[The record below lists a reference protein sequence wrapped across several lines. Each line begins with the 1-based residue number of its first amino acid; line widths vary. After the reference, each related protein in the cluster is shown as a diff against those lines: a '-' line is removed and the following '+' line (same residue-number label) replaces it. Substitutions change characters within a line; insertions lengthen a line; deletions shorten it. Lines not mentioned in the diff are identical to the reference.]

1 MAAMKRWWTTL
12 ILFLPAAATL
22 AVEAPTPEV
31 MQSLRAGEVVVRS
44 INEDDAAGAAR
55 VMALF
60 QSPAEDLW
68 NVLLSCEQAF
78 LYVKGMTACEVLES
92 DGPISRVQHVVKRPW
107 PLSPLDIVFEA
118 KYDPY
123 STIDFRLL
131 DGNMDRFEGQW
142 RFSETEHGLLLDYEV
157 HIKPRVPAP
166 RFLIR
171 HSIRR
176 QLPNLIAC
184 LRALSNGSGSP
195 EQQATDQAR
204 CPKPRP

>member
-1 MAAMKRWWTTL
+1 MLR
-12 ILFLPAAATL
+12 
-22 AVEAPTPEV
+22 
-31 MQSLRAGEVVVRS
+31 LRAGEVVARS
-44 INEDDAAGAAR
+44 IRDDNSAGAAR
-55 VMALF
+55 VLALF
-60 QSPAEDLW
+60 QTPAKRLW
-68 NVLLSCEQAF
+68 DVLLSCEQAF
-78 LYVKGMTACEVLES
+78 RYVKGMTACEVLES
-92 DGPISRVQHVVKRPW
+92 DGPKSRVQHIVKRPW

-118 KYDPY
+118 SYDPY

-131 DGNMDRFEGQW
+131 EGNLDRFEGQW

-157 HIKPRVPAP
+157 HIKPKVLAP

-204 CPKPRP
+204 CPKTKS